1 VVLTESSATILVICT
16 KYQINGIFVCRMFAR
31 KLTALDYPSPVQFNV
46 NGRSINS
53 VVYGLV
59 NESVLSWTFCALA
72 I

>member
-1 VVLTESSATILVICT
+1 
-16 KYQINGIFVCRMFAR
+16 MFAR